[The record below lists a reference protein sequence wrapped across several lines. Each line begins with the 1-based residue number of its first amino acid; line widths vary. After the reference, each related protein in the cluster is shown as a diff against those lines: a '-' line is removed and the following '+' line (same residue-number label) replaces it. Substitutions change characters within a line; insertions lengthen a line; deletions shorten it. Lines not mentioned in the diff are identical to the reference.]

1 MQMSLSLVLDSKLY
15 LENKINTAKQSITM
29 TKSIS
34 CSDAGSD
41 CGWSATA
48 ETEDELMGK
57 VAEHAKAEHKDLEI
71 NPELAA
77 KIKSLIKEI

>member
-1 MQMSLSLVLDSKLY
+1 
-15 LENKINTAKQSITM
+15 M

-48 ETEDELMGK
+48 ETEEDLMKK
-57 VAEHAKAEHKDLEI
+57 VTQHAQEEHKDMEI
-71 NPELAA
+71 TPEVAA
-77 KIKSLIKEI
+77 SIPAFI

>member
-1 MQMSLSLVLDSKLY
+1 
-15 LENKINTAKQSITM
+15 M

-48 ETEDELMGK
+48 DTEDELMGK
-57 VAEHAKAEHKDLEI
+57 VAEHAKQEHKDLEI
-71 NPELAA
+71 TPELVS
-77 KIKSLIKEI
+77 KIKSLIKEV

>member
-1 MQMSLSLVLDSKLY
+1 
-15 LENKINTAKQSITM
+15 M

-48 ETEDELMGK
+48 ETEEELMSK
-57 VAEHAKAEHKDLEI
+57 VTEHAKADHKDLEI
-71 NPELAA
+71 TPELVA
-77 KIKSLIKEI
+77 KIKSLIKEV